1 MTDEQKEKLIAK
13 MLDTPASL
21 SDDELDGILRDP
33 ELLDLYEISAAVSN
47 ASIRQPDIDVNEEWT
62 QFRGRIRR
70 KPLPLDW
77 IMRVAAIFLG
87 VMFTAGILVKVID
100 YVFSQESAPVI
111 AESEKNAE
119 PEILIPKI
127 SDPPTENRENL
138 AVAAVTPDH
147 PVASPTDE
155 IDIEEYLTIQQARI
169 DNELALQD
177 AAMYEDDFY
186 ELQPHLDLTGDEYA
200 LLYAELREITL
211 E

>member
-21 SDDELDGILRDP
+21 SDDELDEILRDP

-138 AVAAVTPDH
+138 AVAAVTTDH

-186 ELQPHLDLTGDEYA
+186 ELLPQLDLTGDEYA

>member
-21 SDDELDGILRDP
+21 SDDELDEILRDP

-87 VMFTAGILVKVID
+87 VMFTADILVKVID
-100 YVFSQESAPVI
+100 YVFTQESAPVI
-111 AESEKNAE
+111 AESEKNAK

-127 SDPPTENRENL
+127 SDPPSENRKNL
-138 AVAAVTPDH
+138 AVAAVTTDH
-147 PVASPTDE
+147 AVESPTDE

-186 ELQPHLDLTGDEYA
+186 EILPQLDLTGDEYA

>member
-127 SDPPTENRENL
+127 SDPSTENRENL

-186 ELQPHLDLTGDEYA
+186 ELLPQLDLTGDEYA

>member
-70 KPLPLDW
+70 EPLPLDW

-127 SDPPTENRENL
+127 SDPPTENMENL

-186 ELQPHLDLTGDEYA
+186 ELLPQLDLTGDEYA